1 MSPSSYILMQLST
14 EAVMNIRIAGMFIV
28 LVGGLITG
36 HLAAMKLT
44 LPDLWA
50 RRIMTFVL
58 ISFDWIIVLLVI
70 WRMDLTRQLFWVP
83 VVGVVLMLTIVGLSA
98 VIFSFFKLQRKS
110 FLSLILTA
118 SLSNLGFTGGAFIA
132 YIFLGIPALAIA
144 NIYLV
149 LWLPVV
155 FFIFFPLLKLNELRI
170 VDSNAKLDIRTFLD
184 IRFIILPAMAVALY
198 LNLTNVQFP
207 QFVNKLRII
216 DILVYVASALAFFAI
231 GLQVNLSRLKNY
243 TRLYFPLSAVKFIL
257 TPVVALLLLWL
268 LTLMGCELTDLMKK
282 VILIMALTPTAILAV
297 AMSNIFD
304 LDGPLASAIWVV
316 THGIFIILIIPL
328 LFFILT

>member
-1 MSPSSYILMQLST
+1 MSPETI
-14 EAVMNIRIAGMFIV
+14 MNIRIAGMFIV
-28 LVGGLITG
+28 LVGGLTSGYIASNRFSFPERFAKT
-36 HLAAMKLT
+36 
-44 LPDLWA
+44 
-50 RRIMTFVL
+50 IMTFVL
-58 ISFDWIIVLLVI
+58 ISFDWIIVFLVI

-110 FLSLILTA
+110 FLSLVLTA
-118 SLSNLGFTGGAFIA
+118 GLSNLGFTGGAFIV
-132 YIFLGIPALAIA
+132 YIFFGIPALAIA
-144 NIYLV
+144 NIYLI

-170 VDSNAKLDIRTFLD
+170 VDSNAKFDIRAFLD

-216 DILVYVASALAFFAI
+216 DVLVYLASTLAFFAI

-257 TPVVALLLLWL
+257 TPAVALLLLWL
-268 LTLMGCELTDLMKK
+268 LALTGCELTDLMKK

-328 LFFILT
+328 LFFTLT

>member
-36 HLAAMKLT
+36 HSVATKLT

-110 FLSLILTA
+110 FLSIILTA
-118 SLSNLGFTGGAFIA
+118 GLSNLGFTGGAFIA

-184 IRFIILPAMAVALY
+184 IRFIILPAMAAALY

-257 TPVVALLLLWL
+257 TPVVALLLLWTL
-268 LTLMGCELTDLMKK
+268 ALMGCELTDLMKK
-282 VILIMALTPTAILAV
+282 VILIMALTPTAIFAV

-304 LDGPLASAIWVV
+304 LDGPLASAIWLV